1 MLARK
6 LWRAHQ
12 DLAQVCLHH
21 PFVTHLAQGLLSSQ
35 QFAYYVGQDAFFL
48 QAFARAYSIAAV
60 KVADWQ
66 GFRTFHGLVGGV
78 LTELQLH
85 EDYANT
91 WAVNLQEIQPGPATR
106 RYTDFLLATAWNYD
120 AGLTTVAMAPCMRLY
135 AFLGQQVAN
144 QGTPDHQ
151 YADWVHT
158 YSSPEFEQ
166 LAVQLENLIERYAD
180 DSPLAFE
187 TYRYALEC
195 EVDFFQAAWE
205 VEMQQ

>member
-12 DLAQVCLHH
+12 ELAQSCLHH
-21 PFVTHLAQGLLSSQ
+21 PFVVNLAQGTLAPE

-60 KVADWQ
+60 KVPDWQ
-66 GFRTFHGLVGGV
+66 GFCIFHSLVGGV

-91 WAVNLQEIQPGPATR
+91 WAVNLQEVQPSSATR

-120 AGLTTVAMAPCMRLY
+120 AGLAAVAMAPCMRLY
-135 AFLGQQVAN
+135 AFIGQEVAA
-144 QGTPDHQ
+144 QGIPDHQ
-151 YADWVHT
+151 YADWIRT

-166 LAVQLENLIERYAD
+166 LALQLENLIERYAD
-180 DSPLAFE
+180 DSSLTFE

-195 EVDFFQAAWE
+195 EANFFQAAWE
-205 VEMQQ
+205 TVTGS